1 MKIPSNQYSYNQKT
15 ADVKREWVVVDAKD
29 RILGQVATEV
39 ATKLMGKHRP
49 TYTPHNES
57 GDYVIVINAKEVQ
70 VTRNKAKNK
79 IYYSYS
85 GYAGGLK
92 KTTFEEMQ
100 ALHPERIIEKAVYGM
115 LPDNRLRS
123 VRMARLKIYA
133 GTTHR
138 HESQVPAV
146 ESAGADKAE

>member
-1 MKIPSNQYSYNQKT
+1 MKIPSNQFSYNQKA
-15 ADVKREWVVVDAKD
+15 ADVKREWVVVDAKG
-29 RILGQVATEV
+29 RVLGQVATEV

-57 GDYVIVINAKEVQ
+57 GDYVIVINAKDVE
-70 VTRNKAKNK
+70 VTRAKAKNK

-85 GYAGGLK
+85 GYAGGLR

-133 GTTHR
+133 GADHR
-138 HESQVPAV
+138 HESQVPA
-146 ESAGADKAE
+146 ESTESTEAAQ

>member
-1 MKIPSNQYSYNQKT
+1 MKTLLNQTTYSQKQ
-15 ADVKREWVVVDAKD
+15 AEIKREWIVVDAKG
-29 RILGQVATEV
+29 RILGQVATEI

-49 TYTPHNES
+49 TYTPHTES
-57 GDYVIVINAKEVQ
+57 GDYVVVINAKDVE

-85 GYAGGLK
+85 GYAGGLR

-123 VRMARLKIYA
+123 LRMARLKIYQGA
-133 GTTHR
+133 THR
-138 HESQVPAV
+138 HESQVPAEKT
-146 ESAGADKAE
+146 ESTEAAQ